1 MSREVV
7 AQGSQSTAQAAVGL
21 PPPVRTCLKVEPQ
34 REERYMA
41 KPCVA

>member
-1 MSREVV
+1 MV
-7 AQGSQSTAQAAVGL
+7 AQGSQSTAQAAVGS
-21 PPPVRTCLKVEPQ
+21 PPLVRTYSKAEAQ